1 MLYKIDNK
9 LTLLGEKEECSAP
22 YVLILTSEEY
32 AKKDDL
38 CGFADVTI
46 QPAEHARFCKAER
59 HGGILCGTFV
69 IPKKKSTEKKSAF
82 SYCIT
87 EKALL
92 FVDDSGTVSSAAKL
106 ISSDVTWKE
115 PSVGHFM
122 QDFFEFVIMDDLK
135 TLETIEDKLA
145 ELEESVLEGRLDKF
159 NHKLM
164 LTRKVILASSHYY
177 SQLADLL
184 QKFIECDIFS
194 ASEKESLSI
203 VYERVKRLLD
213 ETRMLRELSMQL
225 GEVYQAQIDIRQ
237 NQVMKILTIVTTV
250 FLPLSLLVGWYGMNF
265 KEMPELSWKYG
276 YPAVILLS
284 AAIVIYCMWIFKKKK
299 FW

>member
-1 MLYKIDNK
+1 
-9 LTLLGEKEECSAP
+9 
-22 YVLILTSEEY
+22 
-32 AKKDDL
+32 
-38 CGFADVTI
+38 
-46 QPAEHARFCKAER
+46 
-59 HGGILCGTFV
+59 
-69 IPKKKSTEKKSAF
+69 
-82 SYCIT
+82 
-87 EKALL
+87 
-92 FVDDSGTVSSAAKL
+92 
-106 ISSDVTWKE
+106 
-115 PSVGHFM
+115 M

-177 SQLADLL
+177 SQLTDLL